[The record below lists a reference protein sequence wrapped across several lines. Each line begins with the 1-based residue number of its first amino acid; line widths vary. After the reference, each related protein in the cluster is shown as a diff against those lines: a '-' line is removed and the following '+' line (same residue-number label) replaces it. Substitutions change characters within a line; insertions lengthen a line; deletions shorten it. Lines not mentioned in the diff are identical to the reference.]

1 MVNRTY
7 NQWGEYSEIRTEIM
21 APVAIANTVTKL
33 DNTTTLYQGTDVIV
47 ATLQKFGTLRT
58 DWYMQPAF
66 ELTTDCGT
74 SLNATILSNYIVF
87 SPPFADVTGTCN
99 STFSILQPD
108 GTAMVPTV
116 ENNTS
121 VFKMYNPW
129 LDTAT
134 YTLRIDNSNCAST
147 SLQALA
153 VSTNP
158 VIENICFNSYYCP
171 DFPEPACSQEYLT
184 CSHFTNICHDYYYNQ
199 MYCQYRYKF
208 GMGYWYC
215 PRGNDCVVESFYYP
229 AAYYPAPENVY
240 FPATAAT
247 KVDVPF
253 VPSENMPFFFGYYGS
268 SANQTYYGSSD
279 NQTYYAKI
287 LYA

>member
-21 APVAIANTVTKL
+21 APMAIANTVTKL

-66 ELTTDCGT
+66 ELTTECGT

-87 SPPFADVTGTCN
+87 SPPFADATGTCN

-129 LDTAT
+129 LDTST

-153 VSTNP
+153 VSVNP
-158 VIENICFNSYYCP
+158 VIDNICFNSYYCP
-171 DFPEPACSQEYLT
+171 SILSTWSPPPSKSATTPQPPPAITVFPLPAWPSSL
-184 CSHFTNICHDYYYNQ
+184 
-199 MYCQYRYKF
+199 
-208 GMGYWYC
+208 
-215 PRGNDCVVESFYYP
+215 PRLQTPVLVQP
-229 AAYYPAPENVY
+229 QPAPLSARLFE
-240 FPATAAT
+240 
-247 KVDVPF
+247 
-253 VPSENMPFFFGYYGS
+253 VPSLCMRKHRRAS
-268 SANQTYYGSSD
+268 T
-279 NQTYYAKI
+279 I
-287 LYA
+287 